1 MKEYIWLFPII
12 FIFHDM
18 EEIIGAKVWL
28 NKNSALINHKYPR
41 LCKMS
46 KDFSTEGFAFA
57 VFEELIVCIILCIA
71 TSLINNSL
79 VWGIWL
85 GAFIACTVHFVV
97 HIIQAIIFRKY
108 IPAVITSIIS
118 MPPSVWIILKVLDY
132 FSDYLSEMYAFM
144 VIGFIIVFV
153 NLIFAHKLMGVFT
166 RYINKNGD

>member
-1 MKEYIWLFPII
+1 MKEYIWFFPII

-28 NKNSALINHKYPR
+28 NKNSYLINNKYPR
-41 LCKMS
+41 INKMCKG
-46 KDFSTEGFAFA
+46 FSTEGFAFA
-57 VFEELIVCIILCIA
+57 VFEEFIVCIILCIA

-85 GAFIACTVHFVV
+85 GAFIACTIHFIL

-108 IPAVITSIIS
+108 IPTVITSIIS
-118 MPPSVWIILKVLDY
+118 MPPSVWIILKVLNY
-132 FSDYLSEMYAFM
+132 YYDYLSEMYVFM

-153 NLIFAHKLMGVFT
+153 NLIFAHKLMGIFT
-166 RYINKNGD
+166 MYINKNRD

>member
-28 NKNSALINHKYPR
+28 NKNSDLINHKYPR
-41 LCKMS
+41 LHKMS

-166 RYINKNGD
+166 RYMNKNGD